1 MVIQSSAP
9 TRIDLAGGTL
19 DLWPLHHFF
28 DNPPTLNAA
37 INLYAKVELF
47 FRPDKAIILESRDLG
62 RKARFKNLA
71 ALPAKHPLILLIKL
85 IRFYQPRTGL
95 HMITDCQAPAGSG
108 IGGSSALNIALNGA
122 LNRFTNKRYTREQMI
137 EIAKNIETQVI
148 DVPAGTQDY
157 YSAMYGGVQTIQPGF
172 VKTERRHLPIDL
184 KDFNRR
190 FILCYTGQPHHS
202 GINNWSVYKK
212 TIDGNANT
220 LKSLSRIAEVTR
232 GMEKQL
238 AQGRLT
244 RFEHWFNEEWK
255 ARKTLAPGIS
265 TAKMDRMILAAKKKG
280 ALAAK
285 VCGAGGGG
293 CVAFFVP
300 PSNREDVL
308 QTLQDHGGNILNFKF
323 VSRGLRVTQDP
334 NTTLMDPSTLYL
346 LQSHLIY

>member
-1 MVIQSSAP
+1 MIQSSTP

-19 DLWPLHHFF
+19 DLWPLHLFF

-37 INLYAKVELF
+37 IDLYASVELTA
-47 FRPDKAIILESRDLG
+47 RRDKAIILESRDLG
-62 RKARFKNLA
+62 SKAKFRNLA
-71 ALPAKHPLILLIKL
+71 ALPEKHPLVLLIKL
-85 IRFYQPRTGL
+85 IRFYQPNTGL
-95 HMITDCQAPAGSG
+95 HMVTDCQAPAGSG

-122 LNRFTNKRYTREQMI
+122 LNRFTNKRYNREQMI
-137 EIAKNIETQVI
+137 EIARNIETQVI

-157 YSAMYGGVQTIQPGF
+157 YSAMYGGVQSIQPGV
-172 VKTERRHLPIDL
+172 VKTEPRHLPIDL
-184 KDFNRR
+184 KDLNRR
-190 FILCYTGQPHHS
+190 FVLCYTGQPHHS

-212 TIDGNANT
+212 TIDGNVKT

-255 ARKTLAPGIS
+255 ARKALAPGIS
-265 TAKMDRMILAAKKKG
+265 TSKIDRMILAAKKKG

-300 PSNREDVL
+300 PNKREDVIQAL
-308 QTLQDHGGNILNFKF
+308 QGLGGNVLDFKF
-323 VSRGLRVTQDP
+323 VSRGLRV
-334 NTTLMDPSTLYL
+334 SR
-346 LQSHLIY
+346 SSS

>member
-1 MVIQSSAP
+1 MMIRSSTP

-19 DLWPLHHFF
+19 DLWPLHLFF

-37 INLYAKVELF
+37 IDLYASVELTA
-47 FRPDKAIILESRDLG
+47 RRDKTIILESRDLG
-62 RKARFKNLA
+62 SKAKFRNLD
-71 ALPAKHPLILLIKL
+71 ALPKKHPLVLLIKL
-85 IRFYQPRTGL
+85 IQFYQPKTGL

-122 LNRFTNKRYTREQMI
+122 LNRFTNKRYNREQMI

-157 YSAMYGGVQTIQPGF
+157 YSAMYGGVQSIQPGA
-172 VKTERRHLPIDL
+172 VKTEQRHLPIDL
-184 KDFNRR
+184 KDLNRR
-190 FILCYTGQPHHS
+190 FVLCYTGQPHHS

-212 TIDGNANT
+212 TIDGNVKT

-255 ARKTLAPGIS
+255 ARKALAPGIS
-265 TAKMDRMILAAKKKG
+265 TSKIDRMILAAKKKG

-300 PSNREDVL
+300 PNKREDVIQAL
-308 QTLQDHGGNILNFKF
+308 QGLGGNVLDFKF
-323 VSRGLRVTQDP
+323 VSRGLRV
-334 NTTLMDPSTLYL
+334 SR
-346 LQSHLIY
+346 SSS

>member
-1 MVIQSSAP
+1 MIRSSAP

-19 DLWPLHHFF
+19 DLWPLHLFF

-37 INLYAKVELF
+37 IDLYASVELTA
-47 FRPDKAIILESRDLG
+47 RRDRAIIIESRDLKS
-62 RKARFKNLA
+62 KAKFRNIA
-71 ALPAKHPLILLIKL
+71 ALPERHPLVLLIKL
-85 IRFYQPRTGL
+85 IRFYQPKTGL

-122 LNRFTNKRYTREQMI
+122 LNRFTNKRFNREQMI
-137 EIAKNIETQVI
+137 DIAKNIETQVI

-157 YSAMYGGVQTIQPGF
+157 YSAMYGGVQAIQPGV
-172 VKTERRHLPIDL
+172 VKTEQRHLPIDL
-184 KDFNRR
+184 KDLNRR
-190 FILCYTGQPHHS
+190 FVLCYTGQPHHS

-212 TIDGNANT
+212 TIDGNAKT

-255 ARKTLAPGIS
+255 ARKALAPGIS
-265 TAKMDRMILAAKKKG
+265 TAKMDRMILAAKKRG

-293 CVAFFVP
+293 CVAFFVTP
-300 PSNREDVL
+300 KKREPVIRVL
-308 QTLQDHGGNILNFKF
+308 DDHGGNVLDFKF
-323 VSRGLRVTQDP
+323 VSRGLRVSHS
-334 NTTLMDPSTLYL
+334 PS
-346 LQSHLIY
+346 

>member
-1 MVIQSSAP
+1 MIRSSTP

-19 DLWPLHHFF
+19 DLWPIYLFF

-37 INLYAKVELF
+37 IDLYATVELTA
-47 FRPDKAIILESRDLG
+47 RRDKTIVIESRDLG
-62 RKARFKNLA
+62 RKATFRSLA
-71 ALPAKHPLILLIKL
+71 ALPEKHPLILLIKL
-85 IRFYQPRTGL
+85 IRFYQPKTGL
-95 HMITDCQAPAGSG
+95 HMVTDCQAPAGSG

-122 LNRFTNKRYTREQMI
+122 LNRFTNRRYTREQI
-137 EIAKNIETQVI
+137 IDIAKNIETQVI

-157 YSAMYGGVQTIQPGF
+157 YSAMYGGVQSIQPGV
-172 VKTERRHLPIDL
+172 VKTQARHLPIDL
-184 KDFNRR
+184 KDLNRR
-190 FILCYTGQPHHS
+190 FVLCYTGQPHHS

-212 TIDGNANT
+212 TIDGNAKT

-255 ARKTLAPGIS
+255 ARKALAPGIS

-293 CVAFFVP
+293 CVAFFIP
-300 PSNREDVL
+300 PGKREGVI
-308 QTLQDHGGNILNFKF
+308 QTLHKHGGNVLNFKF
-323 VSRGLRVTQDP
+323 VSRGLRVTR
-334 NTTLMDPSTLYL
+334 TPS
-346 LQSHLIY
+346 